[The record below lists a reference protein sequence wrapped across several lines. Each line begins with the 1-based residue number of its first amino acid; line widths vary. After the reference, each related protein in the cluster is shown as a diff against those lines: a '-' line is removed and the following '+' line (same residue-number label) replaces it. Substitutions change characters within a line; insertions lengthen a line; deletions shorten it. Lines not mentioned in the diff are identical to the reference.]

1 MKFNYRFIPGA
12 AVFFGLAGVSLA
24 GDPEPSI
31 SSGKQSSSG
40 ARWELT
46 GGLGAR
52 QAYDLSLGSNRRNLT
67 ADEYNYALSSA
78 AARAAV
84 VSEDGEFRLYDD
96 GFVKRNTTFDKTS
109 YWGYDQAG
117 QMRRYSQKWLPSQ
130 PWDLE
135 PLEGGPRVGTD
146 SLYFTRSGEIGIER
160 YQRSSDMDTDIYPY
174 LELKRLWEND
184 EKTAERGWV
193 ASWSWVPGDGRST
206 QDLSLIR
213 PTVVD
218 EYYLYGITPP
228 AAPYSG
234 PPLPPGPLL
243 GNAPNDSVLTDN
255 PIGLLG
261 VTRTKAELDLNTLSF
276 GGIWRW
282 LPKEEQEPNRMRFF
296 GADLQAGL
304 SLNFADLRVASSTEV
319 YDGLVPVGT
328 FDEYASERELRAG
341 FYVSLGAI
349 FDLNYHD
356 WFITTQARYDDAGS
370 ITARSGQT
378 WATVDLDGWSLML
391 GLTKRW

>member
-12 AVFFGLAGVSLA
+12 AVFFGFAGVSLA

-67 ADEYNYALSSA
+67 AAEYNYALSSA

-96 GFVKRNTTFDKTS
+96 GFVKRDATFDMTS

-117 QMRRYSQKWLPSQ
+117 QMLPSSQEWPSSQ
-130 PWDLE
+130 PWDRA
-135 PLEGGPRVGTD
+135 GQD

-160 YQRSSDMDTDIYPY
+160 YQRSSDMDTDLYPY

-184 EKTAERGWV
+184 AKTAERGWV

-206 QDLSLIR
+206 QSLSLIR

-282 LPKEEQEPNRMRFF
+282 LPKEEKELNRVHFF
-296 GADLQAGL
+296 GADLQAGV
-304 SLNFADLRVASSTEV
+304 SLNIADLRVDSSTEV
-319 YDGLVPVGT
+319 YDGLVPVGA
-328 FDEYASERELRAG
+328 FNEHASKRQLRAG
-341 FYVSLGAI
+341 FYASVGAI

-356 WFITTQARYDDAGS
+356 WFISTQARYDDAGS
-370 ITARSGQT
+370 ITARSGQS
-378 WATVDLDGWSLML
+378 WATVELDGWSLML

>member
-1 MKFNYRFIPGA
+1 MKFNYRFIRGA
-12 AVFFGLAGVSLA
+12 AVSLGLAGTSLA
-24 GDPEPSI
+24 GDTEFSNSI
-31 SSGKQSSSG
+31 GKDNSSG

-52 QAYDLSLGSNRRNLT
+52 QAYGFSLGSNRRNLT
-67 ADEYNYALSSA
+67 GAEYNYALSSA

-84 VSEDGEFRLYDD
+84 VSEDGEFRLYDN
-96 GFVKRNTTFDKTS
+96 GFVKREATFDMTS
-109 YWGYDQAG
+109 YWGYDEAG
-117 QMRRYSQKWLPSQ
+117 QIGPSSQEWPSSQ
-130 PWDLE
+130 PWDRA
-135 PLEGGPRVGTD
+135 GQD
-146 SLYFTRSGEIGIER
+146 SLYLTRSGEIGIES
-160 YQRSSDMDTDIYPY
+160 YQRTSDVDTDIYPY
-174 LELKRLWEND
+174 LELKRLWVND
-184 EKTAERGWV
+184 AQTAERGWV

-206 QDLSLIR
+206 QELSLIR

-234 PPLPPGPLL
+234 PPLPPGSLL
-243 GNAPNDSVLTDN
+243 GNSPNDSVLTDN

-261 VTRTKAELDLNTLSF
+261 STRTKAELDLNTLSF

-282 LPKEEQEPNRMRFF
+282 LPEEKKELNRVHFF
-296 GADLQAGL
+296 GADLQAGV
-304 SLNFADLRVASSTEV
+304 SLNIADLRVDSTTQV

-328 FDEYASERELRAG
+328 FNEHASKHQLRVGVYASVG
-341 FYVSLGAI
+341 MN

-356 WFITTQARYDDAGS
+356 WFIITQARYDDAGS
-370 ITARSGQT
+370 ITARSGQSY
-378 WATVDLDGWSLML
+378 ATVDLDGWSLML

>member
-1 MKFNYRFIPGA
+1 MKFNCRFITSA
-12 AVFFGLAGVSLA
+12 AVFFGLACASLA
-24 GDPEPSI
+24 GDPELSTPS
-31 SSGKQSSSG
+31 GEDGSSG

-67 ADEYNYALSSA
+67 GAEYNYDLSSA
-78 AARAAV
+78 AVRAAV
-84 VSEDGEFRLYDD
+84 VSEDGQFRLYDD
-96 GFVKRNTTFDKTS
+96 GFVKRDAAFDKTS

-117 QMRRYSQKWLPSQ
+117 QVRPSSQDWLNSQ
-130 PWDLE
+130 PWDRA
-135 PLEGGPRVGTD
+135 GDD

-160 YQRSSDMDTDIYPY
+160 YQHSSDMDTDLYPY

-193 ASWSWVPGDGRST
+193 VSWSWVPGDGRST
-206 QDLSLIR
+206 QDLTLIR

-243 GNAPNDSVLTDN
+243 RNFPHDSVLTDN

-282 LPKEEQEPNRMRFF
+282 LPKEEKELNRAHFF
-296 GADLQAGL
+296 GADLQVGL
-304 SLNFADLRVASSTEV
+304 SLNLADLQVDSSTEV
-319 YDGLVPVGT
+319 YDGLVAVGT
-328 FDEYASERELRAG
+328 FDEYASKRELRAG
-341 FYVSLGAI
+341 IYASIGAI

-356 WFITTQARYDDAGS
+356 WFINTQARYDDAGS
-370 ITARSGQT
+370 ITARSGQS
-378 WATVDLDGWSLML
+378 WATVELNGWSLML
-391 GLTKRW
+391 GLTRRW